1 MACLAGVMIMHNAS
15 SYHALPAL
23 VSGLHQT
30 MGALA
35 SNGTAPALTVKS
47 HPLPLTSEES
57 VQLDSLLMVLSSPL
71 LSRTDIQCQHRLPE
85 FTLASIACC
94 WQWGAP
100 LDVTR
105 YY

>member
-1 MACLAGVMIMHNAS
+1 MCPTLKASLSCLAGVMIMHNAS

-23 VSGLHQT
+23 VSALHQT
-30 MGALA
+30 MGAPA

-71 LSRTDIQCQHRLPE
+71 LSRSDGQCQFCSP
-85 FTLASIACC
+85 
-94 WQWGAP
+94 G
-100 LDVTR
+100 
-105 YY
+105 

>member
-47 HPLPLTSEES
+47 HPLPLTSQES

-71 LSRTDIQCQHRLPE
+71 LSRTYGQCQLSSFE
-85 FTLASIACC
+85 
-94 WQWGAP
+94 
-100 LDVTR
+100 
-105 YY
+105 